1 MKVAYFIGSAKNEGD
16 GVNRV
21 LARLIKEGEK
31 RGVESMIV
39 TGWVESPGTTY
50 HVPII
55 TIPSL
60 VFPLYREYRFP
71 LPWMKNFYP
80 HLDAFKPDIIH
91 VHSPD
96 TSAWEALGYARK
108 RGIPIMATHH
118 TDFVRYLK
126 YYHLS
131 ALKLF
136 VWFLLRSLYNKLDLV
151 TATSSFTGDDLV
163 RHGVRNVRVVMWG
176 ADQAQ
181 FNPSFRSD
189 AWRRKILKE
198 GEKHVL
204 FCASRLTWE
213 KDLQTLAET
222 YKMLREKRSDCAMAI
237 AGDGPARKKLEA
249 MMPGAVFLGRIG
261 GREFSEAYASSDVL
275 LFPSSTETF
284 GNVTIEAMASGL
296 VPVVANEGGSK
307 SLVEDGVTGFLC
319 APRDP
324 KSFFEKTTRLLDDAV
339 LRRNMREAALLYA
352 KDFTWDAVYG
362 KMRALYEELIHTHK
376 NKEGL
381 SF

>member
-1 MKVAYFIGSAKNEGD
+1 MRVAYFIGSAKNEGD

-21 LARLIKEGEK
+21 LARLVREGEK
-31 RGVESMIV
+31 RNVESVIV
-39 TGWVESPGTTY
+39 TGWVEEPGKTY
-50 HVPII
+50 HVPIF

-60 VFPLYREYRFP
+60 IFPLYREYRFP
-71 LPWMKNFYP
+71 LPWMKGFYKD
-80 HLDAFKPDIIH
+80 LDAFKPDLIH
-91 VHSPD
+91 IHSPD
-96 TSAWEALGYARK
+96 TGAWEALAYARK

-131 ALKLF
+131 ALAPF

-151 TATSSFTGDDLV
+151 TTPSPFTGDDLV
-163 RHGVRNVRVVMWG
+163 RHGVHNVRILTWG
-176 ADQAQ
+176 ADAAQ

-189 AWRRKILKE
+189 AWRKKILKD
-198 GEKHVL
+198 GETHIL
-204 FCASRLTWE
+204 FCACRLTWE
-213 KDLQTLAET
+213 KDLRTLAET
-222 YKMLREKRSDCAMAI
+222 YRMIREKRSDCAMVL
-237 AGDGPARKKLEA
+237 AGDGPARKELER
-249 MMPGAVFLGRIG
+249 MMPGAIFLGRIE
-261 GREFSEAYASSDVL
+261 GREFSEAYASSDIL

-307 SLVEDGVTGFLC
+307 SLVEDGVTGFAC

-324 KSFFEKTTRLLDDAV
+324 RSFFEKTEALLENES
-339 LRRNMREAALLYA
+339 LRKNMRDAALCYA

-362 KMRALYEELIHTHK
+362 KMQAFYEELIRAHK
-376 NKEGL
+376 KPDG
-381 SF
+381 S